1 MGARARLGRPALVA
15 LGLLVASAVVFQ
27 LVRSRIGVGF
37 SSDSYSYLAWAER
50 FLSEGKLGHTPYDFT
65 APKPVVL
72 AVATLGEAFGAPIAV
87 FGTWAILS
95 YLGAVLAAAAL
106 AKRFAGWPAA
116 VAAAALAAV
125 LPPLVRGG
133 WSGDATVAYAACV
146 VGAAA
151 LSPGRVRPAAAL
163 LGVAGLLRPE
173 AWGLAA
179 VYAALAWR
187 GASRR
192 ERAIAVAAVL
202 VPPALWLSF
211 DWIATGDPL
220 YGAHATE
227 RYGVV
232 AVPLRDLPGILRD
245 LVPELLTWPLL
256 VLGVVALGAG
266 LRRRPLDPAVVF
278 PVAMVLGLLVE
289 VQLGLIGAGSLGRY
303 GLGMFLFLA
312 AGAAIVLAQA
322 PGRARIPVLVAG
334 TVACLAL
341 LVGRLDAVRDLL
353 ERRGDI
359 SAQLDDQLAPVV
371 ERTLAGHGLV
381 ATEREWGGALSVYSD
396 VPRERIVPVGRIGR
410 AIDPGAVRG
419 YLILAG
425 LQRGRDERGRE
436 LPPSRETSRSAFWRF
451 YEPG

>member
-65 APKPVVL
+65 APKPLEL
-72 AVATLGEAFGAPIAV
+72 AVATIGEALGAPIAF
-87 FGTWAILS
+87 FGTWAVLS

-116 VAAAALAAV
+116 LAAGALAAV

-151 LSPGRVRPAAAL
+151 LPPGRVRPAAAL
-163 LGVAGLLRPE
+163 LGGAGLLRPE
-173 AWGLAA
+173 AWALAV

-187 GASRR
+187 GASGRD
-192 ERAIAVAAVL
+192 RATAVAAVL

-211 DWIATGDPL
+211 DWITTGDPL
-220 YGAHATE
+220 YGAHATD

-232 AVPLRDLPGILRD
+232 PAALQDLPGVLRD

-256 VLGVVALGAG
+256 VLAVVALVAG
-266 LRRRPLDPAVVF
+266 LRRCPLDPAVVF
-278 PVAMVLGLLVE
+278 PLAMVLGLLVE
-289 VQLGLIGAGSLGRY
+289 VQLGLIGAGPLGRY
-303 GLGMFLFLA
+303 ALGVFLFVP

-322 PGRARIPVLVAG
+322 PGRARIPVLAAG
-334 TVACLAL
+334 TVACLVL
-341 LVGRLDAVRDLL
+341 LAGRLDEIQNLL

-359 SAQLDDQLAPVV
+359 SAQLADELTPAV
-371 ERTLAGHGLV
+371 ERTLAGRGLV
-381 ATEREWGGALSVYSD
+381 ATEPEWGGALAVYSD
-396 VPRERIVPVGRIGR
+396 VPRERIVPVGRVGR
-410 AIDPGAVRG
+410 AIDPGDIRG

-425 LQRGRDERGRE
+425 LQQGRDARGRV
-436 LPPSRETSRSAFWRF
+436 LPPSAETSRSPLWRL